1 MVEDVARLGVL
12 AEHDM
17 GRHDVHAA
25 RDRPGVEVVDVDHAR
40 SLADVSL
47 DVAELDPLRGGLE
60 EDVNAVAEEDDGPRD
75 DQDRD
80 DQ

>member
-1 MVEDVARLGVL
+1 MNVN
-12 AEHDM
+12 
-17 GRHDVHAA
+17 
-25 RDRPGVEVVDVDHAR
+25 HAR
-40 SLADVSL
+40 RLADVSL
-47 DVAELDPLRGGLE
+47 YVAELDPLRGGLE